1 MTFAVIQVA
10 DFSLQ
15 ALLRL
20 KPALRGEPVGI
31 LSGEGRRAVIA
42 HASPLA
48 VGISPGMTAA
58 QALAECPALQL
69 LSPSLCAEREAG
81 ALLLTAAWTLSP
93 LVEPTSAGLCTADIS
108 GLDRAALPTRVQA
121 LRAGLRLHGL
131 ETKVGIG
138 PNPLVARFAAHLAA
152 PERWVEDAPGF
163 LASLPIS
170 LLELSEDEERL
181 FSDLGL
187 RTLGALTR
195 FPRAALTNRLG
206 ARGDALW
213 SLAAGEWGK
222 PIQPAPFPVRHLAET
237 DLEEAVETLDALL
250 FVLRR
255 FVDRLA
261 AEVGQFGGGANRL
274 SLVLRLDGDKTYQ
287 RDFDLPEPTAHAD
300 ALFTVLEQHLSDLHT
315 DDAIIGLSLEAFP
328 ARRLEQQAGL
338 FETGLRD
345 APMFF
350 ATLGRLAAVV
360 GNDNVGTPRRA
371 DSHQPDALLLT
382 PPATVVPERVMG
394 PSPTPH
400 GPLLRRLRP
409 TMAATVEL
417 TEARPTFLISPMV
430 QGEITILR
438 RPFWVNGDWW
448 QPTAWALEEW
458 DVQIGPGLYRL
469 EHLPAGWFI
478 AGIYD

>member
-1 MTFAVIQVA
+1 MFAVLQIA

-31 LSGEGRRAVIA
+31 LSGEGRRALIA

-69 LSPSLCAEREAG
+69 LSPSVCAEREAG

-93 LVEPTSAGLCTADIS
+93 QVEPTAAGLCTADIT
-108 GLDRAALPTRVQA
+108 GADRDALPSRVSA
-121 LRAGLRLHGL
+121 VHAGLRTHGL
-131 ETKVGIG
+131 EVKIGIG
-138 PNPLVARFAAHLAA
+138 ANPLVARFAAHLAA
-152 PERWVEDAPGF
+152 PERWVEDSRAF
-163 LASLPIS
+163 LAPLPIS
-170 LLELSEDEERL
+170 LLNLSDNEARL

-195 FPRAALTNRLG
+195 FPRAAVTIRLG
-206 ARGDALW
+206 ARGDELW
-213 SLAAGEWGK
+213 SLAAGEWFK
-222 PIQPAPFPVRHLAET
+222 PLQPAPFPTRYIAET
-237 DLEEAVETLDALL
+237 DLEEAVEKLEALL

-255 FVDRLA
+255 FVERLA
-261 AEVGQFGGGANRL
+261 AEVGQFGGGTNRL
-274 SLVLRLDGDKTYQ
+274 ALVLKLDGEKTYQ
-287 RDFDLPEPTAHAD
+287 RVFDLPEPTASAE
-300 ALFTVLEQHLSDLHT
+300 ALFAVLEQHLSDVRT

-328 ARRLEQQAGL
+328 ARRLEQQEGL
-338 FETGLRD
+338 FDTGLRD

-371 DSHQPDALLLT
+371 DSHRPAALLLAT
-382 PPATVVPERVMG
+382 PATAITERVVPAE
-394 PSPTPH
+394 PEPH

-409 TMAATVEL
+409 PMTATVEL
-417 TEARPTFLISPMV
+417 TDARPTFLVSALV
-430 QGEITILR
+430 EGEITILR
-438 RPFWVNGDWW
+438 RPFWANGDWW
-448 QPTAWALEEW
+448 QPHAWALEEW
-458 DVQIGPGLYRL
+458 DVQIGVGLYRIQ
-469 EHLPAGWFI
+469 HDSGGWCV